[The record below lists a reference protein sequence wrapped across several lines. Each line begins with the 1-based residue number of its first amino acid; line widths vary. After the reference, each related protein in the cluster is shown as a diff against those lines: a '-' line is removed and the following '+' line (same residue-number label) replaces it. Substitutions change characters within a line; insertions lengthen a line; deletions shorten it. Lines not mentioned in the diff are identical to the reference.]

1 MGIQQSMQT
10 LIIIIIIIVVI
21 IVIIIMSQHD
31 FEKLLKMLKKKHLRK
46 QTNYMYGNPLE
57 CRLPSEKKQTPC

>member
-1 MGIQQSMQT
+1 MQT
-10 LIIIIIIIVVI
+10 LIIIIVVI

-46 QTNYMYGNPLE
+46 QTNYMYGNP
-57 CRLPSEKKQTPC
+57 

>member
-10 LIIIIIIIVVI
+10 LIIIIIVVI